1 MMIGGTTLKSVWF
14 VFLIT
19 LLLALPVSGSAGDD
33 ARENMD
39 EMELITKDIT
49 RAVGNLEILENTL
62 VQANVTLNLGELT
75 VHGIVDGNV
84 KNNMGKVT
92 VNGDVKGDVET
103 NMGQVVVYGNVTG
116 NVITNMGDVTVD
128 GAVGGDVVTDL
139 GTTRIEGTVGGNA
152 RSGAGELHLSGIV
165 AGNIDSAAGNLYIN
179 GLVEGDVNLDYG
191 VVEMGPDAAVS
202 GRVYVRRGTVEMA
215 DTAVAGS
222 IEVEREMSREQ
233 LRDQDAV
240 DPRDVRVN
248 GNIGQRIAAMII
260 STVRDVS
267 RGFGFSIFPGLSDV
281 TEGPFRPFLLF
292 YGSVARTIW
301 NMIVLFA
308 LAALTHALFPDRVK
322 MSAEALSSK
331 TGPVIG
337 WGLLATVL
345 AVPLMILLA
354 ISIIGIPLILVE
366 IIFLAVA
373 ALLGY
378 TAITQLLGTRM
389 ISSAASRPVHP
400 FAALALGVFIIS
412 LLSMVPVIGSLVSL
426 AVFVIAVGSALVS
439 RFGFSRG

>member
-1 MMIGGTTLKSVWF
+1 MIGGTTLRSVLF
-14 VFLIT
+14 AFLIT
-19 LLLALPVSGSAGDD
+19 LVLALPAPGSTGDD
-33 ARENMD
+33 AREKTD
-39 EMELITKDIT
+39 EMEVISKDIS
-49 RAVGNLEILENTL
+49 RAAGNLEILENTL

-84 KNNMGKVT
+84 KNNMGKVII
-92 VNGDVKGDVET
+92 NGDVKGDVEA
-103 NMGQVVVYGNVTG
+103 NMGQVAVYGNVAG
-116 NVITNMGDVTVD
+116 NVTTNMGDVTVE
-128 GAVGGDVVTDL
+128 GSVGGDVVTDL
-139 GTTRIEGTVGGNA
+139 GSTRIEGTVGGNV

-165 AGNIDSAAGNLYIN
+165 AGNIDSAAGTLYIN
-179 GLVEGDVNLDYG
+179 GLVEGDLNLDYG
-191 VVEMGPDAAVS
+191 VVEMGPDAVVS

-222 IEVEREMSREQ
+222 VEIEREMGREQ

-260 STVRDVS
+260 STVRDAF
-267 RGFGFSIFPGLSDV
+267 RGFSFSIVPRLSDV
-281 TEGPFRPFLLF
+281 PEGPFKPFLLF

-308 LAALTHALFPDRVK
+308 LAALTQTLFPDRVQ
-322 MSAEALSSK
+322 MSARALSSK

-354 ISIIGIPLILVE
+354 ISIIGIPFILVE

-389 ISSAASRPVHP
+389 IGSAASRPVHP
-400 FAALALGVFIIS
+400 LGAVALGVFIIS
-412 LLSMVPVIGSLVSL
+412 LLSMVPVIGSLFSL
-426 AVFVIAVGSALVS
+426 AVFVIAVGSALVT
-439 RFGFSRG
+439 RFGFSQG